1 LRWLAGKTVVALSHA
16 AALASMPALAEN
28 WTVTPSAGVTE
39 TFTTNATLAPS
50 GQEQSDWV
58 TTISGAIGVNGTG
71 ARARLNG
78 TVALQGI
85 LYATESQNNYL
96 YPQVSLLGNIEAIE
110 KFFYVDGAINVSQ
123 QYLSPFAPQPA
134 GNIGATNN
142 RYTSASYRVSP
153 YIQGVFPGQ
162 VTYLL
167 RNDNIWTNLSGTP
180 TNQPGFVGAYY
191 NAWTGRLDS
200 PIRTF
205 GWSIDVNTN
214 YTKFTD
220 ESSLTSQIVRGIV
233 HYQPDPQLRL
243 DAIGGYEWNNY
254 FVTKSENAVYGVGGE
269 WKPTDRT
276 VVVGDWQERFFGSSY
291 LASLTHR
298 NPYTA
303 LNINAS
309 RNTSSYPQ
317 QLFAL
322 PAGANL
328 AALLDAAFM
337 TRIPDPALREQAVQA
352 FLNQTGLP
360 AVLQSPLNFYT
371 QQVSLYDQQ
380 SATFTVLGI
389 RNSLAFTIY
398 NRKSEVIS
406 GGSGQPLPP
415 PFGAQNNNTQRGASL
430 VYSHRLTPLTNL
442 NATATRY
449 DTTATAP
456 FTSKSTTDFFLV
468 SVGTRLSPK
477 TDLSTGLSYTIF
489 DSNAFNDYNAFT
501 AYVGL
506 NHRF

>member
-1 LRWLAGKTVVALSHA
+1 MRRFAGKTAVALSYA
-16 AALASMPALAEN
+16 GALAAMPALAEN

-39 TFTTNATLAPS
+39 TYTTNYNLAPS
-50 GQEQSDWV
+50 GQEQDNWV
-58 TTISGAIGVNGTG
+58 TTVSGAVSVNGAG

-78 TVALQGI
+78 TVALQGV
-85 LYATESQNNYL
+85 LYATDSQNNYL
-96 YPQVSLLGNIEAIE
+96 YPQVNLLGSIEAIE
-110 KFFYVDGAINVSQ
+110 KFFYVDAAINVSQ

-134 GNIGATNN
+134 GNIGVTDN

-153 YIQGVFPGQ
+153 YIQGVLPGQ
-162 VTYLL
+162 VSYLL
-167 RNDNIWTNLSGTP
+167 RNDSIWTNLSGTP

-191 NAWTGRLDS
+191 NQWTGRLDS

-205 GWSIDVNTN
+205 GWTLEGNTN

-220 ESSLTSQIVRGIV
+220 QSSITSEIVRGIL

-254 FVTKSENAVYGVGGE
+254 YLTKSENVVYGVGGE

-276 VVVGDWQERFFGSSY
+276 TVVGDWQERYFGSSY
-291 LASLTHR
+291 LASATHR

-303 LNINAS
+303 FNINAS
-309 RNTSSYPQ
+309 RNISSYPQ

-328 AALLDAAFM
+328 AALVDAAFT
-337 TRIPDPALREQAVQA
+337 TRIPDPAQRAQAVQA

-360 AVLQSPLNFYT
+360 PTLQSPLNFYT

-380 SATFTVLGI
+380 SATFTVLGV

-415 PFGAQNNNTQRGASL
+415 PFGSQNNNTQRGASL

-456 FTSKSTTDFFLV
+456 FTSKSTTDYFLV
-468 SVGTRLSPK
+468 SVGTSLSPS
-477 TDLSTGLSYTIF
+477 TTGVTGLTYTMF
-489 DSNAFNDYNAFT
+489 DSNVGNDYNAFT
-501 AYVGL
+501 AYVGI